1 MQPSKWWLDLS
12 KQIWCSAVEPLKIK
26 KKRFIR
32 VITSSWYWG
41 PKACWNC
48 WSSSNPQ
55 GPKSIPAWWCSSWAC
70 RCCTGYPR
78 FKFSHW
84 PWPSLPSPLWQCTRM
99 VTMARAQHNA
109 SLFLMVMTHLFFLF
123 SLSRHRR
130 PGLYLL
136 PRPEPGPGM
145 DTPHPLGNH
154 IRGWRTHC
162 CLTCLPTWPT
172 SHPIEQSIARTHPWR
187 NYLFGRHAWNHERW
201 ERNWQND
208 EQVAAVDVLQPR
220 WHYARFQSRLAQYYP
235 HPQDSS
241 IRAAEHWITPAPR
254 HCASGIFSQ

>member
-32 VITSSWYWG
+32 FITSSWYWG

-99 VTMARAQHNA
+99 VTMAWAQHNA

-123 SLSRHRR
+123 SLFRHRR

-145 DTPHPLGNH
+145 DTNTTSAWKLHSGLKDSLLFNLLANLANISSNRAVRCKNSPMAK
-154 IRGWRTHC
+154 
-162 CLTCLPTWPT
+162 LPVW
-172 SHPIEQSIARTHPWR
+172 
-187 NYLFGRHAWNHERW
+187 
-201 ERNWQND
+201 
-208 EQVAAVDVLQPR
+208 
-220 WHYARFQSRLAQYYP
+220 
-235 HPQDSS
+235 
-241 IRAAEHWITPAPR
+241 
-254 HCASGIFSQ
+254 